1 MKSPLKRGITLFK
14 KSKLSILFMSAATS
28 LLLFSGIASAH
39 VSVNPST
46 STPGAWETYT
56 IKIPVEKDIPT
67 MKVSL
72 KIPDVVDFKQYQPVP
87 DWKVTT
93 EKDSSGKVSTI
104 TWTAINEGISAGEF
118 QMFNFVVQNPKEDAS
133 IAWDA
138 YQYYNDGSIVEW
150 TGNEESTTPHSVTLI
165 TTATATSEG
174 GAVNNGAHD
183 GHGNSTGTPSVEDK
197 PSHASDHS
205 DSSETSSTL
214 DMVTLILSVLALI
227 ISIIALIKALNNRRK

>member
-1 MKSPLKRGITLFK
+1 
-14 KSKLSILFMSAATS
+14 MSAATS

-87 DWKVTT
+87 DWKVST
-93 EKDSSGKVSTI
+93 EKDSSGKVSSI
-104 TWTAINEGISAGEF
+104 TWTAVDEGISAGEF

-133 IAWDA
+133 LAWDA

-150 TGNEESTTPHSVTLI
+150 TGAEDSATPHSVTLI
-165 TTATATSEG
+165 TTAPASLPSEG
-174 GAVNNGAHD
+174 GAVNNGAHGD
-183 GHGNSTGTPSVEDK
+183 HDTSTGTPSVEDQ
-197 PSHASDHS
+197 PSNVSDHS
-205 DSSETSSTL
+205 EPSETTSTL
-214 DMVTLILSVLALI
+214 NIVTMIISIVALIL
-227 ISIIALIKALNNRRK
+227 SIIALIKALNNRRRL